1 MGMESAR
8 RAGAEELLRHQ
19 AFLRRLAHE
28 LVRDAARADDLVQE
42 AWLQALERP
51 PRVAAAARTWF
62 RAVLRNLAGR
72 AARADGRRAR
82 REAAAARPEAQPG
95 PLEIGER
102 LASEQLLVQAV
113 EALREPY
120 RSAIFLRYFEN
131 LTPRAI
137 AAREGAPVATVKT
150 RLRRGL
156 ELLREALDDSRDR
169 RTWALGLVGLARAK
183 PVSVPVVGAL
193 LGVGLALGGALL
205 WLLERAPDE
214 REGPRSLLP
223 VAEASAAEPGLGE
236 VTLVAPI
243 EPAESWEGVRTADT
257 PEPPT
262 EAAPDLARAPTPTN
276 AGEDEPLQLRGRV
289 LFPDRRGAEGAS
301 VAFGP
306 FATSCGPGG
315 WFELALDEEE
325 ILVSVR
331 AQLFRTRGSF
341 AREDALVAWHDGWV
355 PVVRRNFGVLVEEA
369 LGGPT
374 PGQLAPVEL
383 VLASRSLE
391 IRGTLL
397 DRTGA
402 PATGWRFALLDGELV
417 AKGDYRPFSAEDLA
431 SGTETH
437 QTTGDDGSFAFRGLA
452 PEKSYRV
459 RAWHERTLEQVVSPP
474 IPAGTLDVLLRAP
487 GERWRA
493 VVDGVVV
500 GLDGTPLPDVRCRL
514 SMNEY
519 RIEGGAWMNSGQD
532 VRTDAAG
539 RFAFVDVPPA
549 ETFIRFS
556 GYGSGTELE
565 LLPDAEY
572 RGIRVELVRS
582 AEFHFESST
591 PPRAQYSVCVLDE
604 VGKSL
609 PVEVPLSED
618 YGRSRTVRQLPLSA
632 EGTARA
638 RVSELARWL
647 VVLEGERELARLPLT
662 IQYGEVAH
670 LRW

>member
-1 MGMESAR
+1 
-8 RAGAEELLRHQ
+8 
-19 AFLRRLAHE
+19 
-28 LVRDAARADDLVQE
+28 
-42 AWLQALERP
+42 
-51 PRVAAAARTWF
+51 
-62 RAVLRNLAGR
+62 
-72 AARADGRRAR
+72 
-82 REAAAARPEAQPG
+82 
-95 PLEIGER
+95 
-102 LASEQLLVQAV
+102 
-113 EALREPY
+113 
-120 RSAIFLRYFEN
+120 
-131 LTPRAI
+131 
-137 AAREGAPVATVKT
+137 
-150 RLRRGL
+150 
-156 ELLREALDDSRDR
+156 
-169 RTWALGLVGLARAK
+169 
-183 PVSVPVVGAL
+183 
-193 LGVGLALGGALL
+193 
-205 WLLERAPDE
+205 
-214 REGPRSLLP
+214 
-223 VAEASAAEPGLGE
+223 
-236 VTLVAPI
+236 
-243 EPAESWEGVRTADT
+243 
-257 PEPPT
+257 
-262 EAAPDLARAPTPTN
+262 
-276 AGEDEPLQLRGRV
+276 V

-315 WFELALDEEE
+315 WFDLALDEEE
-325 ILVSVR
+325 LLVSIR

-355 PVVRRNFGVLVEEA
+355 PAFQRDFGVLVEEA
-369 LGGPT
+369 LGRPA
-374 PGQLAPVEL
+374 PRELAPVEL

-397 DRTGA
+397 DRNGA
-402 PATGWRFALLDGELV
+402 PAAGWRFALLDGELV

-437 QTTGDDGSFAFRGLA
+437 QTTGDDGSFAFRGLT

-459 RAWHERTLEQVVSPP
+459 RAWHGRTLEQVVSPP

-519 RIEGGAWMNSGQD
+519 RTEGGAWMNSGQD

-549 ETFIRFS
+549 EIFIRFS

-565 LLPDAEY
+565 LQPDVEY

-582 AEFHFESST
+582 AEFHFESSI
-591 PPRAQYSVCVLDE
+591 PPRAPCSLSVLDE
-604 VGKSL
+604 AGEPL
-609 PVEVPLSED
+609 PVEVPLTED
-618 YGRSRTVRQLPLSA
+618 YSRSRTMRRLPLSA
-632 EGTARA
+632 EGTAHA

-647 VVLEGERELARLPLT
+647 VVLDGERELARLPLT
-662 IQYGEVAH
+662 IQYGELAR